1 MNIDAWKLKESELK
15 KKKLTEKEISENNKK
30 IIEHQKLKEKISVEI
45 DAENKLDNLKDLVSK
60 WVLSKESAENVVK
73 WIELDDETIN
83 EMFDKIE
90 QIEDTKDVDKYL
102 PKDLRITKEDYKKAT
117 IDDIFRVQTIT
128 KLKSALTI
136 LWKQINPSSPL
147 WVNLFTWFLCVL
159 DKKLVLI
166 QENTIDIKNNLEE
179 IHENKFWKQIDRRT
193 FFQKLIDFLK

>member
-1 MNIDAWKLKESELK
+1 MNIDAGKLKESELK

-60 WVLSKESAENVVK
+60 GVLSKESAENVVK
-73 WIELDDETIN
+73 GIELDDETIN

-102 PKDLRITKEDYKKAT
+102 PKELRITKEDYKKAT

-136 LWKQINPSSPL
+136 LGKQINPSSPL
-147 WVNLFTWFLCVL
+147 GVNLFTGFLCVL

-179 IHENKFWKQIDRRT
+179 IHENKFGKQIDRRT